1 MPTSFRLPTFL
12 FLLSLLTAVSTSA
25 ADLKIVRVFTG
36 WRSAA
41 SFRSIREYF
50 GGKENDGDARVLR
63 SQPGQ
68 RAGYYWLVRLKGRH
82 PPIVGAKFELQ
93 VISPVSPETKTFI
106 FPAGIPSGSCLFRI
120 GLTGSDWPG
129 VRAQPDAWRL
139 SLLAADGKTLLA
151 RESYLWE
158 MPAKKG
164 VAAGH

>member
-1 MPTSFRLPTFL
+1 MPTSFRLPIFL
-12 FLLSLLTAVSTSA
+12 FLLSFLAAVSVSA
-25 ADLKIVRVFTG
+25 SDLKIVRVFTG

-63 SQPGQ
+63 SHPTE

-93 VISPVSPETKTFI
+93 VISPASPETKTYL
-106 FPAGIPSGSCLFRI
+106 FPADIPSGGCLFQI
-120 GLTGSDWPG
+120 GLTGADWPG
-129 VRAQPDAWRL
+129 ARALPDAWHL
-139 SLLAADGKTLLA
+139 SLLAPDGKTLLA

-158 MPAKKG
+158 MPAKQG
-164 VAAGH
+164 MAAGH